1 MLRKAY
7 KFYRLIFDLNE
18 FSSYTA
24 INTLSAFTDRGAL
37 SADKAIGAT
46 ITSNGQYQSQFAN
59 YVNDG
64 NSSTYWESISASV
77 GNLAWLKIEFPTAV
91 EIVRIDI
98 LSSVYHNERPRNFNV
113 QVSDDGVEWVDIIAI
128 KNLLINDSV
137 SQASFQLWRGFS
149 GYSKQ
154 EDGNP
159 SVMVALLDWD
169 TLQTLATTTPNPSG
183 YYYFARQSYTRSMI
197 VHKGNTGFR
206 PLCDG
211 PIEWGEMD

>member
-7 KFYRLIFDLNE
+7 KFYRLLFDLNG
-18 FSSYTA
+18 FSTYTA

-37 SADKAIGAT
+37 GVDQAIGAT

-64 NSSTYWESISASV
+64 NSSTYWESISATAA
-77 GNLAWLKIEFPTAV
+77 NLAWLKIEFPTAV

-98 LSSVYHNERPRNFNV
+98 LSSVYSNERPRNFKV
-113 QVSDDGVEWVDIIAI
+113 QVSDDGVAWVDIIHI
-128 KNLLINDSV
+128 KDLLLNDNV

-154 EDGNP
+154 EDGSP

-169 TLQTLATTTPNPSG
+169 TLQTLATTTPNSSG
-183 YYYFARQSYTRSMI
+183 YYYFARQSNTRAMI
-197 VHKGNTGFR
+197 VHKGDTGFR

-211 PIEWGEMD
+211 PIEWGEMN